1 MKLYLDSCC
10 YNRPYDDQT
19 QERVHL
25 EGEAV
30 LAIIY
35 KRKENNNEIIGS
47 PALDFELKQIA
58 DSEKQEKVK
67 DFYEQTIN
75 KEIGYNSGIYKRV
88 KELSEQ
94 TNIRAL
100 DRFHLCFAESA
111 GADVLLTTDDKFE
124 QACARLHLN
133 VRVMNPLNFLMEAIR
148 NEYGD

>member
-30 LAIIY
+30 LAIIHRG
-35 KRKENNNEIIGS
+35 KGNNDEIIRS
-47 PALDFELKQIA
+47 PVLDFELNQITNN
-58 DSEKQEKVK
+58 EKQEKVK

-75 KEIGYNSGIYKRV
+75 AEIGYNDTIFKRV
-88 KELSEQ
+88 KELSEK
-94 TNIRAL
+94 TNIRTL
-100 DRFHLCFAESA
+100 DRFHLCFAENA

-124 QACARLHLN
+124 KECSKLN
-133 VRVMNPLNFLMEAIR
+133 LNMKVMNPLNFLMEAMR
-148 NEYGD
+148 NEYND